1 MKPDVLAIGSFPDA
15 TRAELG
21 NRFNLHH
28 FRRLAL
34 AREGV
39 PRDVAVRVRAIATE
53 ANNGADRALMEK
65 LPKLEIIAVF
75 GVGIDAVDLAA
86 ARERNLPVT
95 NTPGILADEVGDLAI
110 GLMLASAR
118 QIVAADRFVRE
129 GQWERGPISFGRSV
143 GGKTLGIVGLGDIGR
158 AIAERA
164 AAFRM
169 KILYTGPRVKP
180 HVPYGFVT
188 DLVDLARQSD
198 FLMVACKGGPQ
209 THHLI
214 SAAVLD
220 ALGST
225 GTLINVARGS
235 VVDEDALVAALADG
249 RLGYA
254 ALDVFE
260 NEPHVREQLLALPN
274 LIVQPHHGSATVE
287 TRTAM
292 GQLMIDNI
300 SALFDDRPLLTP
312 VR

>member
-28 FRRLAL
+28 FRRIALAL
-34 AREGV
+34 EGLR
-39 PRDVAVRVRAIATE
+39 PDVAARVRAIATE

-95 NTPGILADEVGDLAI
+95 NTPGVLADEVGDLAI

-129 GQWERGPISFGRSV
+129 GQWERGPISLGRSV
-143 GGKTLGIVGLGDIGR
+143 GGKTLGIVGLGEIGR

-169 KILYTGPRVKP
+169 KILYTGPRVKSD
-180 HVPYGFVT
+180 VPYTYVA

-198 FLMVACKGGPQ
+198 FLIVACKGGPQ
-209 THHLI
+209 THRLI

-220 ALGST
+220 ALGPR
-225 GTLINVARGS
+225 GTLVNVARGS
-235 VVDEDALVAALADG
+235 VVDEDALIAALADG

-260 NEPHVREQLLALPN
+260 NEPHVRGQLLTLSN

-300 SALFDDRPLLTP
+300 SARFDNRPLLTP

>member
-15 TRAELG
+15 TWAELG
-21 NRFNLHH
+21 ARFNLHR
-28 FRRLAL
+28 FRRIAL

-39 PRDVAVRVRAIATE
+39 APDIAARVRAIATE
-53 ANNGADRALMEK
+53 ANNGADRALIEK
-65 LPKLEIIAVF
+65 LPKLEIISVF

-143 GGKTLGIVGLGDIGR
+143 GGKTMGIVGLGEIGR

-169 KILYTGPRVKP
+169 KILYTGPRAKP
-180 HVPYGFVT
+180 DVPYTFVA
-188 DLVDLARQSD
+188 DLVELARQSD

-225 GTLINVARGS
+225 GTLVNVARGS

-249 RLGYA
+249 RLGHA

-260 NEPHVREQLLALPN
+260 NEPHVRGQLLALPN

-300 SALFDDRPLLTP
+300 SARFDDRPLLTP